1 MAKHFLEIR
10 KLSKKEIIDLI
21 NLSIKIKKNPKK
33 YSKSLLG
40 KTLLLFF
47 EAPSLRTEVS
57 LETAVFQ
64 MGGEPIAFHSEN
76 SPWKFGKET
85 IEDVARVI
93 SQYCDIDALRI
104 YSHEDLV
111 NFAKN
116 SKIPVINAM
125 DNKEHPLQ
133 LIADLMTI
141 LERKKKLNGLKLCY
155 LGDGNNN
162 VTNSLMYG
170 CSKIGMNI
178 SVGCPEGKEYDVQRN
193 ILIESKKFARK
204 NKSSVEVY
212 HNAKDAVKDADV
224 VYTDSWMS
232 YRINPSEKK
241 KRFKV
246 FNEFQVNNKIMKHAK
261 KNAIFMHCLP
271 AKRGDE
277 VTKQVIDGKQ
287 SVVFQQAK
295 NRLFSEKAVLY
306 KLLRN

>member
-1 MAKHFLEIR
+1 MAKHFLSI
-10 KLSKKEIIDLI
+10 KDLSKKEILELI
-21 NLSIKIKKNPKK
+21 SLSIKIKKNPKK
-33 YSKSLLG
+33 YSKSLSG

-57 LETAVFQ
+57 LETAIYQ
-64 MGGEPIAFHSEN
+64 MGGEPIAFHAEN
-76 SPWKFGKET
+76 SPWKFGKES

-93 SQYCDIDALRI
+93 SQYSDVAALRI

-111 NFAKN
+111 KFAKN

-125 DNKEHPLQ
+125 TNFSHPLQ

-141 LERKKKLNGLKLCY
+141 LEKKRKFQGLKLCY

-162 VTNSLMYG
+162 VTNSLLYG
-170 CSKIGMNI
+170 CSKIGINI
-178 SVGCPEGKEYDVQRN
+178 SVGCPAGREYDVSKKVLQ
-193 ILIESKKFARK
+193 ESKSFAKK
-204 NKSSVEVY
+204 NKSSVQVY
-212 HNAKDAVKDADV
+212 HNAKESAKEADV

-232 YRINPSEKK
+232 YRINPNQKK
-241 KRFKV
+241 KRIKV
-246 FNEFQVNNKIMKHAK
+246 FKKFEVNKKIMDHAK

-271 AKRGDE
+271 AKRGYE

-306 KLLRN
+306 KLLKK

>member
-1 MAKHFLEIR
+1 MVKHFLEIR
-10 KLSKKEIIDLI
+10 DLSKNEILELI
-21 NLSIKIKKNPKK
+21 NLSIKIRKNPKK
-33 YSKSLLG
+33 YSKSLFG
-40 KTLLLFF
+40 KTLLLLF

-57 LETAVFQ
+57 LETAIFQ
-64 MGGEPIAFHSEN
+64 MGGEPIAFHAEN

-85 IEDVARVI
+85 IEDVAKVI
-93 SQYCDIDALRI
+93 SQYCDIVALRI

-111 NFAKN
+111 KFAKN
-116 SKIPVINAM
+116 SKIPVLNAM
-125 DNKEHPLQ
+125 SDFSHPTQ
-133 LIADLMTI
+133 IIADLMTI
-141 LERKKKLNGLKLCY
+141 IEIKKKLKNLKLCY

-162 VTNSLMYG
+162 VTNSLLYG
-170 CSKIGMNI
+170 CSKIGINI
-178 SVGCPEGKEYDVQRN
+178 SVGCPKGKEYNVQRN
-193 ILIESKKFARK
+193 VLTESKKFARK
-204 NKSSVEVY
+204 NKSSVGVY
-212 HNAKDAVKDADV
+212 HNAKDAIKDADV

-246 FNEFQVNNKIMKHAK
+246 FKEFQVNNKIMKHAK

-287 SVVFQQAK
+287 SVVFLQAK

-306 KLLRN
+306 KLLKK

>member
-1 MAKHFLEIR
+1 MIKHFLEIR
-10 KLSKKEIIDLI
+10 RLSRKEIIDLI
-21 NLSIKIKKNPKK
+21 SLSIKIKKNPKK

-57 LETAVFQ
+57 LETAIFQ
-64 MGGEPIAFHSEN
+64 MGGEPIAFHAEN

-93 SQYCDIDALRI
+93 SQYCDIIALRI
-104 YSHEDLV
+104 YSHEDLLK
-111 NFAKN
+111 FAKN

-125 DNKEHPLQ
+125 TNFSHPLQ
-133 LIADLMTI
+133 IIADFMTI
-141 LERKKKLNGLKLCY
+141 LEMKKRFTGLKLCY

-162 VTNSLMYG
+162 VTNSLLYG
-170 CSKIGMNI
+170 CSKLGINI
-178 SVGCPEGKEYDVQRN
+178 SVGCPAGKEYNVQKKVINECRN
-193 ILIESKKFARK
+193 FTKK
-204 NKSSVEVY
+204 NKSSVEIY

-224 VYTDSWMS
+224 IYTDSWMS
-232 YRINPSEKK
+232 YRINPSQKQ
-241 KRFKV
+241 RRLKV
-246 FNEFQVNNKIMKHAK
+246 FKEFQVNNKIMKHAK

-277 VTKQVIDGKQ
+277 VTKEVIDGKQ
-287 SVVFQQAK
+287 SVVLQQAK

-306 KLLRN
+306 KLLRK

>member
-1 MAKHFLEIR
+1 MAKHFLSI
-10 KLSKKEIIDLI
+10 KDLSKKEILELI
-21 NLSIKIKKNPKK
+21 SLSIKIKKNPKK
-33 YSKSLLG
+33 YSKSLSG

-57 LETAVFQ
+57 LETAIYQ
-64 MGGEPIAFHSEN
+64 MGGEPIAFHAEN
-76 SPWKFGKET
+76 SPWKFGKES

-93 SQYCDIDALRI
+93 SQYSDVAALRI

-111 NFAKN
+111 KFAKN

-125 DNKEHPLQ
+125 TNFSHPLQ

-141 LERKKKLNGLKLCY
+141 LEKKRKFQGLKLCY

-162 VTNSLMYG
+162 VTNSLLYG
-170 CSKIGMNI
+170 CSKIGINI
-178 SVGCPEGKEYDVQRN
+178 SVGCPAGREYDVSKKVLQ
-193 ILIESKKFARK
+193 ESKGFAKK
-204 NKSSVEVY
+204 NKSSVQVY
-212 HNAKDAVKDADV
+212 HNAKESAKEADV

-232 YRINPSEKK
+232 YRINPNQKK
-241 KRFKV
+241 KRIKV
-246 FNEFQVNNKIMKHAK
+246 FKKFEVNKKIMDHAK

-271 AKRGDE
+271 AKRGYE

-306 KLLRN
+306 KLLKK